1 MTGKKK
7 KVFASIGNKFKLLS
21 QKIENNFKVILSD
34 VRFGNPK
41 F

>member
-1 MTGKKK
+1 MTGEKKG
-7 KVFASIGNKFKLLS
+7 FASIGNKFKLLS
-21 QKIENNFKVILSD
+21 QKFENNFKVILSD

>member
-1 MTGKKK
+1 MTGKK
-7 KVFASIGNKFKLLS
+7 KVFASIGNKFKLS
-21 QKIENNFKVILSD
+21 QKFEDNFKVILSD